1 VSRSLPST
9 ASHVCSATAA
19 RRRARTSY
27 TLTSTGRTWPRNGNG
42 VGHRAGHGGAHQ
54 VACAG
59 SQGTYSEV
67 RSRINLEAALPMLHL
82 NGGKIADPTVRDR
95 FPVDEVDALPR
106 GCWHTPRVVS
116 VDNPAETH
124 QALVATLE
132 LCPGGI
138 RDVPGGAHPG
148 GVTEPA
154 SACAWWATIVLRS
167 PHGDRPER
175 VTDRVPRLSVVP
187 AHAHKLM
194 AQAPRPR
201 ARRGPAK
208 GARVAV
214 AARGA
219 PGSGDTGAETEVSE
233 G

>member
-1 VSRSLPST
+1 
-9 ASHVCSATAA
+9 
-19 RRRARTSY
+19 
-27 TLTSTGRTWPRNGNG
+27 
-42 VGHRAGHGGAHQ
+42 
-54 VACAG
+54 
-59 SQGTYSEV
+59 
-67 RSRINLEAALPMLHL
+67 MLHL

-154 SACAWWATIVLRS
+154 SACARWATIVLRS

-194 AQAPRPR
+194 EHKRHVREQGEDLPRVREWQWLPEEHPVLVTPGPRPKFPR
-201 ARRGPAK
+201 A
-208 GARVAV
+208 
-214 AARGA
+214 
-219 PGSGDTGAETEVSE
+219 E
-233 G
+233 GR